1 VALRGGLRAL
11 SHRRLFSEGS
21 PLASDLYQE
30 LGVTRGAS
38 SDEIRKAFRKLAKQ
52 LHPDRNPGDKA
63 AEERFKKVSAAFDI
77 LGDEDKRKKYDAGQ
91 IDSDG
96 RETMRGF
103 RPGEGPFGAGGPF
116 AGGFQR
122 EGPGGFETHFEGSG
136 DFSDILS
143 EILGGR
149 RGGGGGFGGFGGPP
163 PRGQD
168 VRAEINI
175 TVEEAV
181 QGAKKRIA
189 FSDGRTLD
197 VTIPKG
203 AAEGQALRLK
213 GQGGAG
219 RGGPGD
225 ALIELH
231 ISSHPVFKREGS
243 NLTMDVPV
251 SVPDAV
257 LGGKV
262 EAPTPDG
269 PVTLTVPKGA
279 NSGQILRLKG
289 RGLGDPATGRRG
301 DLLARLMV
309 TLPETVDP
317 ELQAF
322 AEQWRAQRPYAPR
335 RKS

>member
-1 VALRGGLRAL
+1 LRGAFGVLI
-11 SHRRLFSEGS
+11 HPGLFSEGS

-30 LGVTRGAS
+30 LGVSRGAS

-52 LHPDRNPGDKA
+52 LHPDQNPGDKA

-116 AGGFQR
+116 QGGFHRQG
-122 EGPGGFETHFEGSG
+122 GPGGGGYEGFEGG
-136 DFSDILS
+136 EFGDILS

-149 RGGGGGFGGFGGPP
+149 GRGAGFGFGGGQPQ
-163 PRGQD
+163 RGQD

-181 QGAKKRIA
+181 QGAKRRIA
-189 FSDGRTLD
+189 FSDGRTLE

-203 AAEGQALRLK
+203 AAEGQVLRLK
-213 GQGGAG
+213 GQGAQG
-219 RGGPGD
+219 RGGNGD

-231 ISSHPVFKREGS
+231 ISSHPVFKRDGS

-251 SVPDAV
+251 TVPDAV

-289 RGLGDPATGRRG
+289 RGLGDPGTGKRG

-309 TLPETVDP
+309 VLPDTVDP
-317 ELQAF
+317 ELQAI
-322 AEQWRAQRPYAPR
+322 AETWREKRPYTPR
-335 RKS
+335 RK